1 MSMKK
6 NLFLIFSL
14 LLWVPV
20 ALPAQVVEKVLDIFH
35 ADSLQASEIRLI
47 VIHCILPLSGKNW
60 QQPN

>member
-20 ALPAQVVEKVLDIFH
+20 ALPAQVVEKVLDI
-35 ADSLQASEIRLI
+35 SMPTVCRL
-47 VIHCILPLSGKNW
+47 PR
-60 QQPN
+60 

>member
-1 MSMKK
+1 MFMSMKK

-35 ADSLQASEIRLI
+35 ADSL
-47 VIHCILPLSGKNW
+47 
-60 QQPN
+60 